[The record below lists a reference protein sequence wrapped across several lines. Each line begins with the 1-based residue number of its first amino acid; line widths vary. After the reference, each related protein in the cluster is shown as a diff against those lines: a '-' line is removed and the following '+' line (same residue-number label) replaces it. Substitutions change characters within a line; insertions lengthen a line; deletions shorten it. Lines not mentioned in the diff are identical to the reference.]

1 MTPNPFI
8 QEILPTKCLQ
18 ALLEILLIEKK
29 SAPTV
34 IFVHRTL
41 MKILMF
47 SRWWFRLCFYPYTC
61 GKDPIWLAR
70 SFQMGWFNHQH
81 PPTIVVH
88 GARILLMV
96 QKSHS
101 QPPWMLKKTC
111 KQWDGQLPIST
122 GDRLAWFHP
131 SVSHDQIHIIK
142 PQQSIESKEVFD
154 ALLGGVAGGRGGRP
168 PKQEDFLKKTQ
179 TKKQREASTKTSCW
193 WTSFVP
199 HLSGEGC

>member
-1 MTPNPFI
+1 MV
-8 QEILPTKCLQ
+8 QEYC
-18 ALLEILLIEKK
+18 
-29 SAPTV
+29 
-34 IFVHRTL
+34 
-41 MKILMF
+41 
-47 SRWWFRLCFYPYTC
+47 WWFRN
-61 GKDPIWLAR
+61 PIP
-70 SFQMGWFNHQH
+70 NH
-81 PPTIVVH
+81 PGCKKNI
-88 GARILLMV
+88 
-96 QKSHS
+96 
-101 QPPWMLKKTC
+101 KKTC

-193 WTSFVP
+193 WTSFVFLFCFL
-199 HLSGEGC
+199 HVYWYFDDFWCIYLFSVMCCFLLSLGDDFSHCCGCSTRRRIPIWRRIHVK